1 MEELFREISSGIALA
16 LEAVSVLMISIGAL
30 LALSQIV
37 IPLLRNAATQGIRR
51 AAWLSLARWLLLG
64 LEFMLAADIVRTAIA
79 PNWND
84 IGMLASI
91 AVIRTFL
98 NYFLERDLSEV
109 RERQHEKAE
118 TRSTVGEMQR

>member
-1 MEELFREISSGIALA
+1 MEQLFYDISQHIALA
-16 LEAVSVLMISIGAL
+16 LEAISILMISIGAVE
-30 LALSQIV
+30 ALGRILV
-37 IPLLRNAATQGIRR
+37 PLLRNLSTQGSRR

-79 PNWND
+79 PSWDD

-98 NYFLERDLSEV
+98 NFFLERDLEAAA
-109 RERQHEKAE
+109 RETAAPVEA
-118 TRSTVGEMQR
+118 TR